1 MCCCCSPCNK
11 AKATSKLE
19 DWYTKENEHYCEER
33 FVKLKQW
40 CQLFIEVE
48 PKRDPYEF
56 LRERAMKVAD
66 EMEDHRNERDVNIGR
81 RAIAGEK
88 PATVREKMDD
98 RIIST

>member
-1 MCCCCSPCNK
+1 M
-11 AKATSKLE
+11 
-19 DWYTKENEHYCEER
+19 
-33 FVKLKQW
+33 
-40 CQLFIEVE
+40 E

-56 LRERAMKVAD
+56 LRERAMKVAA

-98 RIIST
+98 RVIST

>member
-1 MCCCCSPCNK
+1 M
-11 AKATSKLE
+11 
-19 DWYTKENEHYCEER
+19 
-33 FVKLKQW
+33 
-40 CQLFIEVE
+40 E
-48 PKRDPYEF
+48 PQRDPYEF

-98 RIIST
+98 RVIST

>member
-1 MCCCCSPCNK
+1 M
-11 AKATSKLE
+11 
-19 DWYTKENEHYCEER
+19 
-33 FVKLKQW
+33 
-40 CQLFIEVE
+40 E

-88 PATVREKMDD
+88 PATVGEKMKD
-98 RIIST
+98 RVINT